1 MKTMNILTCCVLAA
15 ALTTPALAGPQ
26 PIGEATITVSYP
38 LLSGGTYTATEPR
51 NFNGTNPSA
60 ATAFGDA
67 SNMSMFS
74 SVPDLFGRRAHVAQ
88 YFPEVILPSESL
100 LTFSWY
106 KLDKDG
112 DYFPDIAADAVVTVK
127 VEGVHFA
134 EPVRFHEDTYLFHN
148 LWDTTQFNTAIL
160 RGLFETDMHGH
171 YFHTLTDPFR
181 DTDKFQQVSGE
192 FSPPGEMPH
201 QSFGD
206 IAPYITLLGDGTD
219 TIGFIAEIPY
229 MMFAHPHEGH
239 GGGHQGDPYAGLP
252 APHGFLEPYH
262 FHFETLVS
270 AVPEPTTLALL
281 CLGGVAIARRKL
293 RRILGTVTY
302 LSCSEIGDCP

>member
-1 MKTMNILTCCVLAA
+1 MKIMNVLACCVLAA
-15 ALTTPALAGPQ
+15 SLVPPALAGPM
-26 PIGEATITVSYP
+26 PIGEATVTVSYQTM
-38 LLSGGTYTATEPR
+38 SGGTYTAIESR
-51 NFNGTNPSA
+51 NFNGTNPSD

-74 SVPDLFGRRAHVAQ
+74 SVNVFGRRAHVAQ
-88 YFPEVILPSESL
+88 IFPEVIAPSESL

-106 KLDKDG
+106 KLNTG
-112 DYFPDIAADAVVTVK
+112 ADYFPDIAHDATVTVK
-127 VEGVHFA
+127 VEGIKFS
-134 EPVRFHEDTYLFHN
+134 EPVTFHRDTYLFHN
-148 LWDTTQFNTAIL
+148 LWDSQQFETAIL

-181 DTDKFQQVSGE
+181 DTDKFQQVPGE
-192 FSPPGEMPH
+192 FSPPGEMEH

-206 IAPYITLLGDGTD
+206 LAPYISLQGDGTD
-219 TIGFIAEIPY
+219 TISFVAEIPY

-239 GGGHQGDPYAGLP
+239 GDHMGGDPYEGLP

-270 AVPEPTTLALL
+270 AVPEPATLTLLAIGSCALA
-281 CLGGVAIARRKL
+281 GRRSRRK
-293 RRILGTVTY
+293 
-302 LSCSEIGDCP
+302 DPQ